1 MLASWQVFNLL
12 AISILLMW
20 NLQARAIS
28 SPKPTTKYWVFFTDK
43 GTKCDS
49 DQARLSRIAQAQLSQ
64 RAITRRLKV
73 RSPEN
78 LIDFT
83 DLPVCADYVA
93 QVRALGLSPIV
104 ISKWL
109 NAISVR
115 ATDAQIRQLA
125 ALPFVHQI
133 QPVAVFR
140 DKSDSLQASDLTKP
154 RIDSPGAQNHQ
165 LDYGPSYTQNA
176 VINVPKVHDAG
187 VDGSGV
193 LVAMLDTGFRYRQH
207 EAFQKLNVVA
217 EYDFI
222 HQDEVTANQTNQDVS
237 AQDSHGTATLSVIG
251 GFMPGQLIG
260 VAYGASFLLA
270 KTEIYESELRIEED
284 NWVAGIEWAE
294 ELGADVVSSS
304 LGYAYFDNGFSYS
317 FDDLDGKTAVTTIAA
332 NLAVS
337 KGVVVVNAV
346 GNNDSKWH
354 HNIWTPAD
362 GFDVIAV
369 GAISADSLL
378 APFSCKGPTAD
389 GRIKPEVVALG
400 VNVFAATPHYYSAKA
415 KYAYFNGTSLS
426 CPAVAGV
433 CALILSAH
441 PELTP
446 QQVREALLNTA
457 SRATNPDSVGG
468 YGWGVVDAY
477 EAVTYF
483 GEPQKK
489 TVEVKD
495 WKLYPPYPN
504 PFIVSRD
511 FYTTIEFDV
520 NDDTAVAIKIYNI
533 LGQPVA
539 NLLKRTFLRGRKIA
553 IWTGVDNNGRPVAS
567 GVYFC
572 RLQIDGHHQTKR
584 IVLFR

>member
-140 DKSDSLQASDLTKP
+140 DKSDSLQAYDLTKP

-354 HNIWTPAD
+354 
-362 GFDVIAV
+362 
-369 GAISADSLL
+369 
-378 APFSCKGPTAD
+378 
-389 GRIKPEVVALG
+389 
-400 VNVFAATPHYYSAKA
+400 
-415 KYAYFNGTSLS
+415 
-426 CPAVAGV
+426 
-433 CALILSAH
+433 
-441 PELTP
+441 
-446 QQVREALLNTA
+446 
-457 SRATNPDSVGG
+457 
-468 YGWGVVDAY
+468 
-477 EAVTYF
+477 
-483 GEPQKK
+483 
-489 TVEVKD
+489 
-495 WKLYPPYPN
+495 
-504 PFIVSRD
+504 
-511 FYTTIEFDV
+511 
-520 NDDTAVAIKIYNI
+520 
-533 LGQPVA
+533 
-539 NLLKRTFLRGRKIA
+539 
-553 IWTGVDNNGRPVAS
+553 
-567 GVYFC
+567 
-572 RLQIDGHHQTKR
+572 
-584 IVLFR
+584 